1 MSLHDDLEGLL
12 ARPSGGAFT
21 APPTGPPK
29 GWEPVVERSAE
40 EVRATTVAV
49 PARAEDPDDAD
60 LLTQVGLDAETWMVS
75 SVRKSS
81 WQSASG
87 AWLEAFKV
95 SAVRRPLGAVDVAEL
110 SALREQ
116 LRIMPE
122 IDLAG
127 ALVPRPPWG
136 GPGTGATYVVA
147 LADWQVGKG
156 EGGGSSA
163 TVGRIQAAADDA
175 AHRLDEL
182 LRLGRPVERI
192 ALVGLGD
199 LVEGC
204 TGFYAMQEY
213 QTDLTRRE
221 QVNIVRRLLL
231 RVIRRFAEFGLPL
244 VVATVAGNHGENRKD
259 GKAFT
264 TFGDNDD
271 VAVFEQVAD
280 IVAEAPAAFG
290 NPTFAI
296 PGDDLTLTLEL
307 SGTRVGIVHGHQFG
321 SGASASAKAITWWQK
336 QALGDQSIGGA
347 QVLLSGHLHHYTCA
361 PHGKRTHFQTPSLDG
376 SSTWYRNVAG
386 VDSPPGML
394 TLLVGE
400 ACGPTGWQDVQVLC
414 TT

>member
-1 MSLHDDLEGLL
+1 MFLSLHDDLSHLL
-12 ARPSGGAFT
+12 ARPDGGQFT
-21 APPTGPPK
+21 APDTAPPK
-29 GWEPVVERSAE
+29 GWQPAVERSAD
-40 EVRATTVAV
+40 EVRATTVAQ
-49 PARAEDPDDAD
+49 PARTEEPDDAD
-60 LLTQVGLDAETWMVS
+60 LLAQVGLDADTWQVS

-87 AWLEAFKV
+87 EWLEAFKV
-95 SAVRRPLGAVDVAEL
+95 SAVRRQLGAVDAAEL
-110 SALREQ
+110 AELRQ
-116 LRIMPE
+116 QISLLGPP
-122 IDLAG
+122 AG
-127 ALVPRPPWG
+127 TFAGSWE
-136 GPGTGATYVVA
+136 GTGATFVVA

-156 EGGGSSA
+156 EGGGSAA
-163 TVGRIQAAADDA
+163 TVARIQRSLDDA
-175 AHRLDEL
+175 AARLNEL
-182 LRLGRPVERI
+182 MLLGRPVERI

-204 TGFYAMQEY
+204 DGFYAMQAY

-221 QVNIVRRLLL
+221 QVNVVRRLLL
-231 RVIRRFAEFGLPL
+231 RAVRQFAEFGLPL
-244 VVATVAGNHGENRKD
+244 VVATVAGNHGENRRE

-280 IVAEAPAAFG
+280 VVAEAPAAFG
-290 NPTFAI
+290 DPSFAI

-307 SGTRVGIVHGHQFG
+307 SGVRVGIVHGHQFG
-321 SGASASAKAITWWQK
+321 TGSTAPAKAITWWQK
-336 QALGDQSIGGA
+336 QALGDQSVGA
-347 QVLLSGHLHHYTCA
+347 AQILLSGHLHHYTCA
-361 PHGKRTHFQTPSLDG
+361 PHGRRTHFQTPSLDG

-414 TT
+414 TD